1 MYYNRCR
8 KSMKNNHQ
16 LTKGKIKMGEMKLF
30 GIAGMKNWRVRS
42 GWKRRKASET
52 TVTEEGKIG

>member
-1 MYYNRCR
+1 
-8 KSMKNNHQ
+8 MKNNHQ
-16 LTKGKIKMGEMKLF
+16 LTKGKIRMGEMKLF